1 MSAST
6 RDYALHSAG
15 TKPVSIERFARVCG
29 FTPDAAR
36 QSAVGTF
43 ESTLR
48 SLSPAA
54 RKLLAHAAGLATR
67 SLAASRRENAAY
79 LPELHE
85 TCGLDPDA
93 MYELLRE
100 LESARVVQI
109 EGQYP
114 FQDVVLAPTSEG
126 WQLIVDLARYCATEK
141 LPLRDVIVDLSFDM
155 LR

>member
-1 MSAST
+1 MHFIDA
-6 RDYALHSAG
+6 
-15 TKPVSIERFARVCG
+15 KPTSIERFARVCG

-36 QSAVGTF
+36 QSAVVSF
-43 ESTLR
+43 ESVLR
-48 SLSPAA
+48 PLSPSA
-54 RKLLAHAAGLATR
+54 RKLLAHIADLATR
-67 SLAASRRENAAY
+67 SHAATRRENAAY

-93 MYELLRE
+93 MYSLLKE

-126 WQLIVDLARYCATEK
+126 WQLIGDLARYCATEK
-141 LPLRDVIVDLSFDM
+141 LPLRDVIVDLKFDL